1 MYKHGSRFNF
11 WEKKLK
17 VLESFFLRICI
28 FLSGEPSTTF
38 THVQQRQIV
47 IANRMLQ
54 NAQPT
59 LT

>member
-1 MYKHGSRFNF
+1 MYKHGSRFKF
-11 WEKKLK
+11 KEKKLK
-17 VLESFFLRICI
+17 VLKVFLRICI

>member
-1 MYKHGSRFNF
+1 MVPGSNF
-11 WEKKLK
+11 RKKKLK
-17 VLESFFLRICI
+17 VLKVFLRICI